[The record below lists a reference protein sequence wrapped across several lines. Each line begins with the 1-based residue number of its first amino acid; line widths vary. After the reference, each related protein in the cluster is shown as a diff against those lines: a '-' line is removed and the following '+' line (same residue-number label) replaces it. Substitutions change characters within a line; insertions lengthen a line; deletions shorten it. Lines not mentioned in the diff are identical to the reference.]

1 MSAGPGDPAP
11 PNFKARLAVQLRARV
26 VDLPEEAVVD
36 EAPAV
41 LVAQWVVVVADSVAE
56 EDRQDSI
63 SPPSIASISRFP

>member
-1 MSAGPGDPAP
+1 VSAGPGDSALQ
-11 PNFKARLAVQLRARV
+11 NFKARPAARLRARV

-63 SPPSIASISRFP
+63 RPPSIASISRFP

>member
-1 MSAGPGDPAP
+1 
-11 PNFKARLAVQLRARV
+11 
-26 VDLPEEAVVD
+26 VD

-63 SPPSIASISRFP
+63 RPPSIASISRFP